1 MSIRDRL
8 RQVEQKRQVNHAIE
22 SVDSAKKADMSMLTR
37 DARQE
42 SSLVQNTTFQE
53 IKARCQKKAAE
64 DEAFYEADS
73 TETRQELRPRLEVLV
88 RETASDMGYPLSE
101 IEVRQL
107 GVELLDEIYG
117 LGPIEPLL
125 ADPTIS
131 DILINGYKQ
140 IYVERGGQLELTDV
154 RFISEEH
161 LRNKVDRMLYTTG
174 RRVDESS
181 PLVDSRLPDGSR
193 INIIIPPLAVDG
205 ISVSIRRFPEQHL
218 RPKDLIAF
226 GSMTEQMYQFLDY
239 AVKAGLNIL
248 VCGGTG
254 SGKTTTL
261 NMLSGLIPE
270 NERTVTIEDS
280 AELRMQQAHVVRLET
295 RPPNAEGVGEVT
307 QRELLKN
314 ALRMRPDRI
323 VLGEVRGGEVLD
335 MLQAMNTGH
344 DGSLATLH
352 ANSPRDSIARLE
364 LMINLSG
371 VDIPA
376 ASIRKQIAS
385 AIDLIIYVNRGKD
398 GKRRVESITE
408 VVGVEEENVVLQE
421 VYVFEYREID
431 PITGQMKGA
440 FRATGLRPA
449 CGKKCEAVGYRLPQD
464 LFNFVQEVG

>member
-1 MSIRDRL
+1 MGIRDRL
-8 RQVEQKRQVNHAIE
+8 AQAQKNLQYHAKPSHE
-22 SVDSAKKADMSMLTR
+22 DLKEPPAPERHEKAPKNDQNSTKNLT
-37 DARQE
+37 
-42 SSLVQNTTFQE
+42 FIE
-53 IKARCQKKAAE
+53 IKKRCQRKAAE
-64 DEAFYEADS
+64 DDAYYKADS
-73 TETRQELRPRLEVLV
+73 RETRKELLPRLEALV
-88 RETASDMGYPLSE
+88 RETAVDIGYPLSE
-101 IEVRQL
+101 LEVRQL
-107 GVELLDEIYG
+107 GLELLDEIYG

-125 ADPTIS
+125 ADASIS
-131 DILINGYKQ
+131 DILINGYNQ

-154 RFISEEH
+154 SFISEEH
-161 LRNKVDRMLYTTG
+161 LRNKVDRMLFATG

-181 PLVDSRLPDGSR
+181 PLVDARLADGSR

-205 ISVSIRRFPEQHL
+205 ICVSIRRFPEKHL
-218 RPKDLIAF
+218 RAKDMISF
-226 GSMTEQMYQFLDY
+226 GSITEQMFHFLDY
-239 AVKAGLNIL
+239 SVKSGLNVI

-280 AELRMQQAHVVRLET
+280 AELRMQQTHVVRLET

-352 ANSPRDSIARLE
+352 ANSPRDCIARLE

-371 VDIPA
+371 VEIPE

-385 AIDLIIYVNRGKD
+385 AIDLIIFVNRGKD
-398 GKRRVESITE
+398 GRRRVESITE
-408 VVGVEEENVVLQE
+408 VVGVEESNVILQE
-421 VYVFEYREID
+421 LFVFDSRYDEISNR
-431 PITGQMKGA
+431 ISGT
-440 FRATGLRPA
+440 FRATGLRPSCA
-449 CGKKCEAVGYRLPQD
+449 HKFDTSGFKLPTSM
-464 LFNFVQEVG
+464 FNFQVAVN

>member
-1 MSIRDRL
+1 MGLKKRL
-8 RQVEQKRQVNHAIE
+8 QLIEQRTADKNPVQSLSAEEQRQQTAKRHL
-22 SVDSAKKADMSMLTR
+22 ADINLSQTPALH
-37 DARQE
+37 
-42 SSLVQNTTFQE
+42 E
-53 IKARCQKKAAE
+53 IKRLCQHKATE

-73 TETRQELRPRLEVLV
+73 QETRQELRPRLEELV
-88 RETASDMGYPLSE
+88 RAEASAMGYPLSDV
-101 IEVRQL
+101 EVRQL

-125 ADPTIS
+125 ADPTVS
-131 DILINGYKQ
+131 DILINGFDQ
-140 IYVERGGQLELTDV
+140 IYVERGGKLELTEV
-154 RFISEEH
+154 RFFSEEH
-161 LRNKVDRMLYTTG
+161 LRNKVERMLYNTG

-181 PLVDSRLPDGSR
+181 PLVDARLPDGSR

-205 ISVSIRRFPEQHL
+205 ISVSIRRFPDNHL
-218 RPKDLIAF
+218 RPQDLIAL
-226 GSMTEQMYQFLDY
+226 GSMTQQMFQFLDF
-239 AVKAGLNIL
+239 AVKAGLNML

-280 AELRMQQAHVVRLET
+280 AELRMQQEHVVRLET
-295 RPPNAEGVGEVT
+295 RPPNAEGSGEVT

-364 LMINLSG
+364 LMVNLSG

-385 AIDLIIYVNRGKD
+385 AIDLIIFVNRGKD
-398 GKRRVESITE
+398 GKRRVESVTE
-408 VVGVEEENVVLQE
+408 VVGIEEDNIVLQE
-421 VYVFEYREID
+421 VFVFERQFDRTTNDY
-431 PITGQMKGA
+431 KGR
-440 FRATGLRPA
+440 FKSTGLRPA
-449 CGKKCEAVGYRLPQD
+449 CGKKCESVGFELPKD
-464 LFNFVQEVG
+464 LFNFVEEAS